1 MFISP
6 LGCSCTTS
14 PSQPQ
19 LKSEPTSAESFHEVP
34 SLQLKYRDFLS
45 TASNL
50 ASASVT
56 VTPSYDACKRATVCR
71 SRGDPEKNRRGKGG
85 ELTLHQTRQTKRS
98 FFQRQ
103 HFSSVFYRY
112 ESCGRRKCSRS
123 GAAGKPRLP
132 FSFFKTSSCIV

>member
-34 SLQLKYRDFLS
+34 SFQLKYRDFLS
-45 TASNL
+45 PASNL

-56 VTPSYDACKRATVCR
+56 VTPSYDACKRAAVCR
-71 SRGDPEKNRRGKGG
+71 SRGDPEKKQGRQRRRINITSNPANK
-85 ELTLHQTRQTKRS
+85 EVLFSTTT
-98 FFQRQ
+98 FFLRIL
-103 HFSSVFYRY
+103 S
-112 ESCGRRKCSRS
+112 
-123 GAAGKPRLP
+123 L
-132 FSFFKTSSCIV
+132 